1 MLTKRLDIMISPEM
15 EKMVKNSA
23 KLQKI
28 TVGAIVR
35 KGIMKV
41 IGDTSLENRMQAF
54 RELCNLK
61 IKLPPDFAK
70 SPRQE
75 MEDD

>member
-1 MLTKRLDIMISPEM
+1 MLTRRLDIMISPEM

-35 KGIMKV
+35 EGIMKV
-41 IGDTSLENRMQAF
+41 VGNSSLEKRMQAF

-70 SPRQE
+70 LPRQE
-75 MEDD
+75 VEDD

>member
-1 MLTKRLDIMISPEM
+1 MLTRRLDIMISPEM

-35 KGIMKV
+35 EGIMKV
-41 IGDTSLENRMQAF
+41 VGNSSLEKRMQAF

-75 MEDD
+75 VEDD